1 MARDSSGNYSLPAG
15 NPVVPGTTIETSWGN
30 NTMNDIATALTNSLD
45 RTGSGG
51 MTASLKLTDGTATAP
66 GLAFNSETNTGLH
79 RSATGT
85 MNLTV
90 LGSDIATFTS
100 AATTILNTATFSD
113 IDINGGE
120 IDGTPIGGTTRA
132 AGAFTAVGIG
142 TSSPAEALDVDG
154 STILRPDTGAAL
166 TITNAF
172 NAGVSEITN
181 LAGATYI
188 STDTDGELGTAA
200 FTAFRVSNLDVKMV
214 VRGDGNV
221 GIGQAAPN
229 RLLHLTGDDATIK
242 IEDSDGTG
250 NGARIQ
256 FFTGTTAQGT
266 IRSGGTLGNAM
277 AFYANGGANERMRVD
292 AAGRL
297 LVGTDTG
304 SNQLTVESGA
314 GDIALLKST
323 VAGGYVTFED
333 STTATA
339 PQVGAVGDLL
349 ALRTNSTNRA
359 FLGTRL
365 DLRCGLREE
374 LVTLTGTSI
383 ALDTEDGNLQK
394 LTVTGNTT
402 FTDSMTGG
410 DYMTLILASVG
421 SDTIT
426 WPTIK
431 WAGGSAPTLDATA
444 DNIIVLTKFGSDLYA
459 SYTGAFS

>member
-1 MARDSSGNYSLPAG
+1 LER
-15 NPVVPGTTIETSWGN
+15 
-30 NTMNDIATALTNSLD
+30 
-45 RTGSGG
+45 
-51 MTASLKLTDGTATAP
+51 
-66 GLAFNSETNTGLH
+66 
-79 RSATGT
+79 
-85 MNLTV
+85 
-90 LGSDIATFTS
+90 
-100 AATTILNTATFSD
+100 
-113 IDINGGE
+113 
-120 IDGTPIGGTTRA
+120 
-132 AGAFTAVGIG
+132 
-142 TSSPAEALDVDG
+142 
-154 STILRPDTGAAL
+154 L
-166 TITNAF
+166 TIDF
-172 NAGVSEITN
+172 
-181 LAGATYI
+181 
-188 STDTDGELGTAA
+188 
-200 FTAFRVSNLDVKMV
+200 
-214 VRGDGNV
+214 DGNV
-221 GIGQAAPN
+221 GIGETSPD
-229 RLLHLTGDDATIK
+229 RLLHMTGPDATIRL
-242 IEDSDGTG
+242 EDSDGTG

-266 IRSGGTLGNAM
+266 IRSGGTLGNAT

-292 AAGRL
+292 ASGRL

-314 GDIALLKST
+314 GNIALLKST

-333 STTATA
+333 STTATP

-359 FLGTRL
+359 FIDTRL

-383 ALDTEDGNLQK
+383 ALDTAAGNLQK

-402 FTDSMTGG
+402 FTDSMAGG
-410 DYMTLILASVG
+410 DYITLILASVG
-421 SDTIT
+421 TDTIT